1 MLQELRNQLDNKEVS
16 SVELT
21 TQYLDRIKQRN
32 PELNAYVLVTEE
44 YALEQAKAADD
55 VIAKG
60 ESTPFTGIPY
70 ALKDVFCVEGIETTA
85 CSEMLKGYIPPY
97 TASSVDRLAGGVL
110 LGKTNTDEFTCG
122 ASTENSCFGP
132 TRNPHDISRV
142 AGGSSGG
149 SAAVVAA
156 DMAAFALGTDTGG
169 SIRFPAAFC
178 GTVGLRPTYGR
189 VPRYGVI
196 SMASSLD
203 TIGPLTKSVADT
215 AYVLKA
221 IAGPDAFDSTAGS
234 VPVEDYPAQLAD
246 SIAGLT
252 IGVPEEYLAIDGMN
266 PEMKAHIEAVI
277 KHLEQL
283 NVTIKPVSLPHTK
296 YAVPTYYLI
305 VPSEISSNMAKYDGI
320 KYGFR
325 AHDAEELLDIYEV
338 SRGTGFGDELKR
350 RIMIGTYALSAG
362 YYDAYYKK
370 AMQVRT
376 LIREDFIKAF
386 TEVDLLITPTAPH
399 TAFTVG
405 AKNDP
410 IQMYLE
416 DIFLA
421 PASLAGVPALS
432 VPVGKLNNLPVGLHI
447 IGPQWS
453 ESTILRFGQAV
464 EGLYSNQ

>member
-1 MLQELRNQLDNKEVS
+1 MLQELRNQLDNKEIS

-21 TQYLDRIKQRN
+21 KQYLERIKAHN
-32 PELNAYVLVTEE
+32 TELNAYVLITED
-44 YALEQAKAADD
+44 YALEQAKVADAA
-55 VIAKG
+55 IAKG
-60 ESTPFTGIPY
+60 EATPFTGIPY
-70 ALKDVFCVEGIETTA
+70 ALKDVFCVDGIETTA
-85 CSEMLKGYIPPY
+85 CSEILKGYIPPY
-97 TASSVDRLAGGVL
+97 TASAVERLAGGVL

-132 TRNPHDISRV
+132 TRNPHDPTRV

-149 SAAVVAA
+149 SAAAVAA

-178 GTVGLRPTYGR
+178 GVVGLRPTYGR
-189 VPRYGVI
+189 VPRYGAI

-203 TIGPLTKSVADT
+203 TIGPLTKTVADT

-221 IAGPDAFDSTAGS
+221 IAGPDDFDSTAGK
-234 VPVEDYPAQLAD
+234 VPVEDYTAQLTD
-246 SIAGLT
+246 SVSNLT
-252 IGVPEEYLAIDGMN
+252 IGVPEEYFTIEGIK

-277 KHLEQL
+277 KNLEQL
-283 NVTIKPVSLPHTK
+283 NVTIKPISLPHTK
-296 YAVPTYYLI
+296 YAVPTYYI
-305 VPSEISSNMAKYDGI
+305 VVPSEISSNMAKYDGI

-376 LIREDFIKAF
+376 LIREDFTKAF
-386 TEVDLLITPTAPH
+386 KDVDLIITPTAPH

-405 AKNDP
+405 EKSDP

-421 PASLAGVPALS
+421 PASLAGVPGLS

-453 ESTILRFGQAV
+453 ESTILQFGQAV